1 MRKFTLFLMSLFL
14 SVGAMAQ
21 TTQKVEINLT
31 TKAGQPGY
39 VSSPHDHAVINP
51 DSEWDKGGVAAL
63 IDGSAD
69 THFHTAWEN
78 VPAGP
83 HYFQVYLGEENT
95 IGDFSF
101 NYVSRK
107 DARSDFPSEFTIKGS
122 TNGNDFELI
131 KVINIDMPSTAE
143 AAAGESYSFDVTGV
157 TKEYRYLRF
166 EVTNTKSYDDA
177 GYRTYFHAAEFD
189 LFKIVTEETERADYV
204 HNTGSMNRKQGEE
217 RGLTT
222 FTLTDGTN
230 SLEVS
235 NIQDASSRTA
245 PVYVDKSSVK
255 FTTTQG
261 ATLSFSAFSY
271 TGSWMHA
278 YAYVDY
284 NNDYKFILENNN
296 NGEGEGEIVSYNYYD
311 GNDITGATA
320 SQSGAMSSE
329 HNGSKTLP
337 AFTLPANLAP
347 GEYRMRI
354 KIDWNNLDADYG
366 ASDIAANGG
375 CQCDITLVVEE
386 SAANSEAKAE
396 LKDAIEELDAFLAS
410 ISVGNCITQYST
422 SIVSPEAQIEGVK
435 NFYNTINS
443 ETTIESI
450 EECTAAVREIKES
463 YKENVLEDGKFY
475 HIRSVAY
482 ENGYVY
488 ASLSD
493 EKPTDDREERNGI
506 LWKATTAP
514 SNTAIWKCEIIN
526 DVIYFKNIHTASYMN
541 GLRSQSPGA
550 LSETEKAP
558 ITIEKFG
565 DGQVKF
571 MVNGEQAHAQNSA
584 DGYHNF
590 VPWPGEKGSASAW
603 YIEEA
608 TAGVQPHT
616 LTVGAAGYATLMLGY
631 NTTIPAIDGEDC
643 GVFVATVEGEY
654 AVLKEIEGVLPA
666 NTAVIVK
673 AAPDDYTF
681 TYTTETAIVEK
692 NALRGTLYDKN
703 IAEAAYVLGIRDG
716 VVGLYRATTTGEAEG
731 TFLNNANKAYLPMTD
746 GVNAASYSF
755 RFEGE
760 GTTGINEVK
769 GENGEV
775 KAIFDLTGRRVEA
788 ITAPGIYIV
797 NGKKVL
803 VK

>member
-1 MRKFTLFLMSLFL
+1 MSLFL

-31 TKAGQPGY
+31 TTTGQPGY

-51 DSEWDKGGVAAL
+51 YSQSDKGGVAAL
-63 IDGSAD
+63 IDGD
-69 THFHTAWEN
+69 PNTHFHTAWEN

-83 HYFQVYLGEENT
+83 HYFQVDLGEENT

-107 DARSDFPSEFTIKGS
+107 EARSDFPSQFTIKGS

-131 KVINIDMPSTAE
+131 KVINIDMPSTPE

-166 EVTNTKSYDDA
+166 EVTNTKSYDNV

-189 LFKIVTEETERADYV
+189 LFKIVTEETGRADYV
-204 HNTGSMNRKQGEE
+204 HNTGYINRDD
-217 RGLTT
+217 RGLRS
-222 FTLTDGTN
+222 FKITDGEN
-230 SLEVS
+230 SLEV
-235 NIQDASSRTA
+235 NDIQTSGTA
-245 PVYVDKSSVK
+245 PVYVDKSAQK
-255 FTTTQG
+255 FTTTAG
-261 ATLSFSAFSY
+261 STLEFSEFNWDGWA
-271 TGSWMHA
+271 MHA
-278 YAYVDY
+278 FAFIDY
-284 NNDYKFILENNN
+284 NKDYTFNSTANN
-296 NGEGEGEIVSYNYYD
+296 NGEGNGEVVSYNHYD
-311 GNDITGATA
+311 GYDITGEDN
-320 SQSGAMSSE
+320 S
-329 HNGSKTLP
+329 NGNTQNQLTYGTSKGMPAFKLP
-337 AFTLPANLAP
+337 ADLAP

-386 SAANSEAKAE
+386 SAANKAAKAE
-396 LKDAIEELDAFLAS
+396 LKAAIEELDAFLAS
-410 ISVGNCITQYST
+410 ISVGNCITQYSS
-422 SIVSPEAQIEGVK
+422 SIDSPEAQIEGIR
-435 NFYNTINS
+435 NFYNEIND

-450 EECTAAVREIKES
+450 EEKTANVRAIKES

-475 HIRSVAY
+475 HIRSVVY

-493 EKPTDDREERNGI
+493 NIPNDDREERNGI

-526 DVIYFKNIHTASYMN
+526 DVIYFKNIYTASYMN

-558 ITIEKFG
+558 ITLTALG
-565 DGQVKF
+565 DGQVNF
-571 MVNGEQAHAQNSA
+571 LVNGEPAHAQNST

-590 VPWPGEKGSASAW
+590 VPWPGEKGSPSAW
-603 YIEEA
+603 YVEEA
-608 TAGVQPHT
+608 TAGVQPHV

-631 NTTIPAIDGEDC
+631 NTTIPTIDGNDC
-643 GVFVATVEGEY
+643 GVFTATIEGKY
-654 AVLKEIEGVLPA
+654 AVLNEINGVLPA

-673 AAPDDYTF
+673 AAKGEYAF
-681 TYTTETAIVEK
+681 AYTTETATVE
-692 NALRGTLYDKN
+692 NNVLRGTLYDKY
-703 IAEAAYVLGIRDG
+703 ITEDAYVLGIKDSK
-716 VVGLYRATTTGEAEG
+716 VGFYTATTTGQAEG
-731 TFLNNANKAYLPMTD
+731 TFLNNANKAYLPKTAGM
-746 GVNAASYSF
+746 NAASYSF
-755 RFEGE
+755 RFGK
-760 GTTGINEVK
+760 GTTGVEEVK
-769 GENGEV
+769 VENGEV
-775 KAIFDLTGRRVEA
+775 KAIYDLTGRKVAEP
-788 ITAPGIYIV
+788 TKGIYIIG
-797 NGKKVL
+797 GKKVL